1 MSLFIWSSC
10 SSKLVLSGAPANS
23 FGDHHNY
30 CENYY
35 QEDDH
40 HHDDDCHG
48 EMGRREEEAL
58 GEEQADVH
66 HHDDDCP
73 GEEAL
78 GEEPAATHSW
88 WPSHSHRQPQT
99 SPALSVWKLYT
110 SLQDAAFEG
119 WCLPPDTGQET
130 SYHTHTLSNTQSHI
144 PGDHATCILLIFF
157 APMQPVWVFIIHLT
171 PDTR

>member
-40 HHDDDCHG
+40 HHDDDCRG
-48 EMGRREEEAL
+48 
-58 GEEQADVH
+58 
-66 HHDDDCP
+66 DDEVWD
-73 GEEAL
+73 GQEAL

-119 WCLPPDTGQET
+119 RCLPPDTAQET

-157 APMQPVWVFIIHLT
+157 APMQPVWVFITHLT